1 MWSRKCVVNQK
12 LTEQVRQ
19 TGKETDRET
28 DGYFVSPPVAGATGL
43 AWLDARVR
51 KKKKKNKEKDRKER
65 KSATINET
73 LFVLVGTPFYP

>member
-1 MWSRKCVVNQK
+1 M
-12 LTEQVRQ
+12 RQ
-19 TGKETDRET
+19 TGKETDVET